1 MLISEIVDPDSGE
14 TIKAETPLLL
24 QKQDMQQLGSA
35 ISYARRYA
43 RMALMGLQSVDEDGA
58 IASGT
63 VFIKPK
69 QIKEIN
75 ELLLQTKSDA
85 TKFLSYFGVPSV
97 KDLTE
102 QAAIQ
107 AIKTLNL
114 KLEKEDKRMKND
126 LDLKEHH
133 SLLQLM

>member
-69 QIKEIN
+69 QIKADN
-75 ELLLQTKSDA
+75 ELYLQTKTNA

-114 KLEKEDKRMKND
+114 KLEKEV
-126 LDLKEHH
+126 KE
-133 SLLQLM
+133 